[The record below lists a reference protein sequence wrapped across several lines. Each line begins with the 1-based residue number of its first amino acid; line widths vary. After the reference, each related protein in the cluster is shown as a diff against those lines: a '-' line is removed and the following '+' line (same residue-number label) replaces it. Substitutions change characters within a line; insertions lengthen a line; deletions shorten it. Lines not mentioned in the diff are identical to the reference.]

1 MKLKSLH
8 LKGFKSFP
16 LNTVIHFEDK
26 VTGIVGPN
34 GSGKSNIV
42 DAIRWVLGE
51 QSNRELR
58 LESMGDIIFNGTK
71 TRKES
76 GLAQVS
82 LTFDNTKNLIPTEY
96 QSVTISRLLYRSGE
110 SEYRINN
117 TPCRL
122 KDVRSLFID
131 TGIGSNSYAII
142 ALGMVDDILE
152 NKENARRR
160 MFEQAAGIS
169 KFKIRKRETHNKL
182 KLTDADLERIQDL
195 LFEIESNMKSL
206 EKQANRTKKY
216 FALKEKYKGL
226 SIQYALKSVHT
237 LKDRYQEKGGV
248 LAHEEN
254 LYREKLAEIHTRE
267 AALQKEKSQNLSNE
281 QYVSERQRA
290 YNEIVNQIRIIEN
303 DKNLKDQK
311 QGFNIKEKLNTLS
324 RLENS
329 AILQKGL
336 AIEIENYQKKISK
349 EREVFHT
356 INFEKEKA
364 ETAYHEIKSSFLK
377 VKTEI
382 DAHTKEKNR
391 LKDEIFEIDKNIA
404 VHENSLVNIQEEL
417 KNFQEQRAARETDKL
432 SISRQSKTIEQEL
445 VLLQKERDDL
455 EFIRKNKDETIAQIQ
470 VERQKVRENLDALL
484 RKKDAAENE
493 IRLVKSMI
501 EGFEGFPG
509 SIKFLHEEW
518 NRNAVLF
525 SDVVE
530 VDDRFKSVVEQYL
543 EPYLNYFIAKD
554 EGEAFQAIQK
564 LALSQQGRASFFL
577 LDRFA
582 TAKPYQATPFPD
594 FIPAASVVNS
604 AAPYQR
610 LIESLLKDV
619 YIYMGSDAF
628 QKSLYP
634 EGVNTVISKDGSYI
648 WQKHSVSGGSI
659 GLFDGKRI
667 GRKANLEKLEAK
679 IKDWDK
685 EIELTSQK
693 MNQLDKS
700 AGDHSLEEINAQIE
714 KVKKV
719 FDSTK
724 ERFNQMKFAVE
735 SMLKRITEL
744 NQQIQST
751 EAKWTV
757 TQSNLEKIRQEKK
770 QIHTKLEQ
778 FSGKDLFTNEEVER
792 LSETVNHTREEFNR
806 LHIETIRQQNLIN
819 TIEKDLNFKEGK
831 WNELNQTRDMDKR
844 AIEEM
849 EKEEQQLNE
858 ELSNLSV
865 TLDNLYNEKKQK
877 SFDLNELEQ
886 NYFTVKNEI
895 FLKEEEVKRMHR
907 ELNQMQGNINRIRE
921 EYQDIRFK
929 MSGIGE
935 RLRIEFNVSLNDIMD
950 KEADDSISYEDLTES
965 LEKLRLKVQNFGE
978 INPMAVTAYEE
989 MKERYENIY
998 TQRNDILQARE
1009 TLLET
1014 IKEIEETATSQ
1025 FMNAFQEV
1033 RNHFV
1038 EVFRSLFTEDDRC
1051 DLILL
1056 NENQPLESEIEI
1068 IAQPK
1073 GKKPRSLSQLSG
1085 GEKTLT
1091 ATALLFALYLLKPAP
1106 FCIFD
1111 EVDAPLDDVNIQKF
1125 NKIIQ
1130 KFSHDSQFIIVTHN
1144 KSTMAEV
1151 DVLYGVYMEEPG
1163 VSGLTQVDFRSYEHR
1178 PIVDIA

>member
-16 LNTVIHFEDK
+16 LDTVIHFEDK

-195 LFEIESNMKSL
+195 LFEIESNMNSL

-216 FALKEKYKGL
+216 FALKEKYKEL
-226 SIQYALKSVHT
+226 SIQYALKSVYT
-237 LKDRYQEKGGV
+237 LKERYQEKGSV

-254 LYREKLAEIHTRE
+254 LYREKMAEIHSLE

-303 DKNLKDQK
+303 DKNLKEQK
-311 QGFNIKEKLNTLS
+311 LGFNKKEKVNTVH

-329 AILQKGL
+329 ASMQKGL
-336 AIEIENYQKKISK
+336 SVEIENFRKRISREK
-349 EREVFHT
+349 EVFQS
-356 INFEKEKA
+356 INIEKEKA
-364 ETAYHEIKSSFLK
+364 ETAYQEIKTSFSK

-382 DAHTKEKNR
+382 DVYTKEKNR
-391 LKDEIFEIDKNIA
+391 LKEELFEIDKNIA
-404 VHENSLVNIQEEL
+404 VYENSMVTIQEEL
-417 KNFQEQRAARETDKL
+417 KTFQERHAAMETDKT
-432 SISRQSKTIEQEL
+432 SISRQSKTLEQEL
-445 VLLQKERDDL
+445 EILQKERDDL
-455 EFIRKNKDETIAQIQ
+455 EFIRKSKNEDIAKIQ
-470 VERQKVRENLDALL
+470 AERQKVRENLDALL

-493 IRLVKSMI
+493 IRLVRSMI

-543 EPYLNYFIAKD
+543 EPYLNYFIAND
-554 EGEAFQAIQK
+554 EAEAFQAIQK

-577 LDRFA
+577 LNRFA
-582 TAKPYQATPFPD
+582 TAKPHNPTPYPD
-594 FIPAASVVNS
+594 LIPAASVVNT
-604 AAPYQR
+604 AAPYQK
-610 LIESLLKDV
+610 LIDALLNEV
-619 YIYMGSDAF
+619 YIYIGSDSF
-628 QKSLYP
+628 QKALNP
-634 EGVNTVISKDGSYI
+634 EGVNTVISQDGSFI
-648 WQKHSVSGGSI
+648 WQKRSVSGGSI

-679 IKDWDK
+679 VDSWNK
-685 EIELTSQK
+685 EIESTSQRLD
-693 MNQLDKS
+693 QLTKS
-700 AGDHSLEEINAQIE
+700 AGDHSLDAINAQIE
-714 KVKKV
+714 KARKV

-724 ERFNQMKFAVE
+724 ERYNQMKFAGE
-735 SMLKRITEL
+735 SMLKRINEL

-751 EAKWTV
+751 EAKWTA
-757 TQSNLEKIRQEKK
+757 TQSNLEKIKLAKK
-770 QIHTKLEQ
+770 QTENELEQ

-792 LSETVNHTREEFNR
+792 LSETVNHAKEEFNK
-806 LHIETIRQQNLIN
+806 LHIETIRQQNLVN
-819 TIEKDLNFKEGK
+819 TIDKDLGFKEDR
-831 WNELNQTRDMDKR
+831 WNELNQASDKDQR
-844 AIEEM
+844 AIDELD
-849 EKEEQQLNE
+849 KEILQLEE

-865 TLDNLYNEKKQK
+865 ALDGLYNEKKQN
-877 SFDLNELEQ
+877 SLDLNELEQ
-886 NYFTVKNEI
+886 SYFAIKNEI
-895 FLKEEEVKRMHR
+895 FQKEEEVKRMQR
-907 ELNQMQGNINRIRE
+907 ELNQLQSNINRIKE

-929 MSGIGE
+929 LSGIGE
-935 RLRIEFNVSLNDIMD
+935 RLKIEFNVTLNDIID
-950 KEADDSISYEDLTES
+950 KQADDTISYEDLTES

-989 MKERYENIY
+989 MKDRYDNIF

-1014 IKEIEETATSQ
+1014 IKEIEETATAQ
-1025 FMNAFQEV
+1025 FMHAFKEV
-1033 RNHFV
+1033 RTHFI

-1111 EVDAPLDDVNIQKF
+1111 EVDAPLDDGNIQKF

-1151 DVLYGVYMEEPG
+1151 DVLYGVFMEEPG

-1178 PIVDIA
+1178 PIVDIV